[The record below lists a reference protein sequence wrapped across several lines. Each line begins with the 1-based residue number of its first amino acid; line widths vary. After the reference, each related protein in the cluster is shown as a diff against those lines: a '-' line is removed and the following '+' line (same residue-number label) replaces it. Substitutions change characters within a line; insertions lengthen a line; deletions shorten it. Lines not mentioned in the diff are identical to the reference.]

1 MDNSIIDE
9 LTKASE
15 CCNEA
20 LLQCKKSIEVIDEAM
35 SGMLLEKYSVA
46 IEQLN
51 SEIIKISEK
60 TEYLKNIELQKS
72 DIISL

>member
-1 MDNSIIDE
+1 
-9 LTKASE
+9 
-15 CCNEA
+15 
-20 LLQCKKSIEVIDEAM
+20 M
-35 SGMLLEKYSVA
+35 SGKLLEKYSVA

>member
-51 SEIIKISEK
+51 SEII
-60 TEYLKNIELQKS
+60 
-72 DIISL
+72 